1 MFHDDESDG
10 GIVLFVSVCFVVACL
25 PAGLFHEFGEV
36 GLPGFGFDHIG
47 FVAGCED
54 EVAFV
59 FPSVEVEAFYIM
71 AGVA

>member
-1 MFHDDESDG
+1 MG
-10 GIVLFVSVCFVVACL
+10 FVVACL

-36 GLPGFGFDHIG
+36 WLARLGFDHIG
-47 FVAGCED
+47 VVFGFED

-59 FPSVEVEAFYIM
+59 FAAVEVEAFYII

>member
-1 MFHDDESDG
+1 M
-10 GIVLFVSVCFVVACL
+10 CFVVACL

-36 GLPGFGFDHIG
+36 GLSGFRLDHIG
-47 FVAGCED
+47 FMAGCED

-59 FPSVEVEAFYIM
+59 FPSVEMEALYII

>member
-1 MFHDDESDG
+1 MWLS
-10 GIVLFVSVCFVVACL
+10 C
-25 PAGLFHEFGEV
+25 
-36 GLPGFGFDHIG
+36 FGFDHIG

-59 FPSVEVEAFYIM
+59 LAAVEVEAFDIV

>member
-1 MFHDDESDG
+1 M
-10 GIVLFVSVCFVVACL
+10 CFVVARL

-36 GLPGFGFDHIG
+36 GLSCFGFDHIG

>member
-1 MFHDDESDG
+1 M
-10 GIVLFVSVCFVVACL
+10 FVSVGFVVACL

-36 GLPGFGFDHIG
+36 GLPGFRFDHIG

-59 FPSVEVEAFYIM
+59 LAAVEVEAFDI
-71 AGVA
+71 VADVTELVE

>member
-1 MFHDDESDG
+1 MG
-10 GIVLFVSVCFVVACL
+10 FVVACL
-25 PAGLFHEFGEV
+25 PAGLFHEFGEM
-36 GLPGFGFDHIG
+36 GLAGFGFYHIG

-59 FPSVEVEAFYIM
+59 FPSVEVEAFYII

>member
-1 MFHDDESDG
+1 LVFS
-10 GIVLFVSVCFVVACL
+10 VSVGFVVACL

-36 GLPGFGFDHIG
+36 GLSCFGFDHIG

-59 FPSVEVEAFYIM
+59 FAAVEVEAFYII

>member
-1 MFHDDESDG
+1 MGF
-10 GIVLFVSVCFVVACL
+10 IVACL

-36 GLPGFGFDHIG
+36 GLSGFRLDHIG

-54 EVAFV
+54 EVAFIL
-59 FPSVEVEAFYIM
+59 FTVEVEALYII

>member
-1 MFHDDESDG
+1 MG
-10 GIVLFVSVCFVVACL
+10 FVVACL

-36 GLPGFGFDHIG
+36 CLSCFCFDNVG
-47 FVAGCED
+47 FVAGFEY

-59 FPSVEVEAFYIM
+59 FVAVEVESFYIM

>member
-1 MFHDDESDG
+1 M
-10 GIVLFVSVCFVVACL
+10 CFVVACL

-36 GLPGFGFDHIG
+36 GLSGFRFDHIG

-59 FPSVEVEAFYIM
+59 FVAVEVESFYIM

>member
-1 MFHDDESDG
+1 M
-10 GIVLFVSVCFVVACL
+10 CFVVACL
-25 PAGLFHEFGEV
+25 PAGLFHKFGEV
-36 GLPGFGFDHIG
+36 GLPGFRFDHIG

-59 FPSVEVEAFYIM
+59 FAAVEVESFYII

>member
-1 MFHDDESDG
+1 MF
-10 GIVLFVSVCFVVACL
+10 ISVCFVVACL

-36 GLPGFGFDHIG
+36 WLPGFGFDHIG
-47 FVAGCED
+47 FVAGGED

-59 FPSVEVEAFYIM
+59 FFTVEVEAFYIM

>member
-1 MFHDDESDG
+1 MG
-10 GIVLFVSVCFVVACL
+10 FVVACL

-36 GLPGFGFDHIG
+36 GLARLGFDHIG

-54 EVAFV
+54 EVAFIL
-59 FPSVEVEAFYIM
+59 FTVEVEAFYIM

>member
-1 MFHDDESDG
+1 M
-10 GIVLFVSVCFVVACL
+10 CFVVACL

-36 GLPGFGFDHIG
+36 GLSCFGFYHIG

-59 FPSVEVEAFYIM
+59 FAAVEVEALYII

>member
-1 MFHDDESDG
+1 M
-10 GIVLFVSVCFVVACL
+10 SVCFVVACL
-25 PAGLFHEFGEV
+25 GGCFFDEFGEM
-36 GLPGFGFDHIG
+36 LLSCFGFDHIG

-59 FPSVEVEAFYIM
+59 LFTVEVEAFYII

>member
-1 MFHDDESDG
+1 M
-10 GIVLFVSVCFVVACL
+10 
-25 PAGLFHEFGEV
+25 GLSC
-36 GLPGFGFDHIG
+36 FGFDHIG

-59 FPSVEVEAFYIM
+59 FTAVEVEALYII

>member
-1 MFHDDESDG
+1 M
-10 GIVLFVSVCFVVACL
+10 CFVVACL
-25 PAGLFHEFGEV
+25 PAGLFHELGEV
-36 GLPGFGFDHIG
+36 WLPGFRLDNVG

-59 FPSVEVEAFYIM
+59 FPSVEVEALYII

>member
-1 MFHDDESDG
+1 MG
-10 GIVLFVSVCFVVACL
+10 FVVACL
-25 PAGLFHEFGEV
+25 PAGLFHELGEV
-36 GLPGFGFDHIG
+36 WLAGFGFDYIG

-59 FPSVEVEAFYIM
+59 FAAVEVEAFYII

>member
-1 MFHDDESDG
+1 M
-10 GIVLFVSVCFVVACL
+10 CFVVACL
-25 PAGLFHEFGEV
+25 PAGLFHELGEV
-36 GLPGFGFDHIG
+36 WLSGFGFYHIG

-59 FPSVEVEAFYIM
+59 FAAVEVEAFYII